1 MKKVILLGAA
11 SKENN
16 NRGCQALTIGALNL
30 ICKNHHLEGQS
41 NNNTLSKKLI
51 SKTSEFYYF
60 KKHYTNQVWL
70 IKSLYA
76 ILYFIDWIILNNKD
90 SKKLLKEVMIL

>member
-1 MKKVILLGAA
+1 MYHIETGLCKKI
-11 SKENN
+11 
-16 NRGCQALTIGALNL
+16 RD
-30 ICKNHHLEGQS
+30 KNYDIKLVKDAKIIHLEGKS
-41 NNNTLSKKLI
+41 NNNTLNKKLI

-90 SKKLLKEVMIL
+90 SKKMLIKVIKI